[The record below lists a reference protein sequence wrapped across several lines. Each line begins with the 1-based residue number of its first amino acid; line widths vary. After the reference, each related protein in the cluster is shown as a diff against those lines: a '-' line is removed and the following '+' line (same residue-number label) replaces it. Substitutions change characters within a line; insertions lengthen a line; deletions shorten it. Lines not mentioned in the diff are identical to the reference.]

1 MDLLIKNGRVV
12 DPSQEIDDVRDVL
25 IRKGLIEKIAPSLSA
40 PSSVEVLD
48 AKGMVVTPGFI
59 DLHTHLREPGQEHK
73 ETIRTGTTA
82 AVRGGYTAVC
92 AMANTIPPND
102 ERAVTEMIVAESQRQ
117 GFCHVYPIGAVSKG
131 LRGEA
136 LAELA
141 DLKFAGCVAFSDDG
155 MPVVSAQLMRRALEY
170 SRMLD
175 LPIVVHEEDPALTE
189 DGVMHEGYYSTL
201 LGLSG
206 IPAASEETMTWR
218 DVILAGM
225 TGGRLHIA
233 HLSTRGAVEA
243 VRSAKQ
249 KGLSVTAEVT
259 PHHIALSDRELTT
272 YSTSLKMKPPLRSEE
287 HVDALIEAIVDG
299 TIDVIAT
306 DHAPHHPDEKDVEF
320 DLAPFGII
328 GLETAFAVV
337 SDLLLHSGRID
348 LVRLVDL
355 FSCAPARVFDLPG
368 GTLEK
373 GSPGDVTIV
382 DPEGVVQFDRFGSK
396 SRNTPFV
403 GRTFRG
409 RVVGTIVGGNVR
421 FRDEDASPSQN
432 GGDSRSS
439 RKSSKKSS
447 SKEKNSSPGS
457 GRGKSSSRRK

>member
-1 MDLLIKNGRVV
+1 MDILIKNGRVV
-12 DPSQEIDDVRDVL
+12 DPSLNLDEVTDVL
-25 IRKGLIEKIAPSLSA
+25 IRKGTIDKIGSNLKAPA
-40 PSSVEVLD
+40 SVEVFD
-48 AKGMVVTPGFI
+48 ATDLVVSPGFI

-117 GFCHVYPIGAVSKG
+117 GFCRVYPVGAVSKG
-131 LRGEA
+131 LQGEA

-141 DLKFAGCVAFSDDG
+141 DLKLAGCVAFSDDG
-155 MPVVSAQLMRRALEY
+155 MPVANAQLMRRALEY

-189 DGVMHEGYYSTL
+189 NGVMHEGYYSTL
-201 LGLSG
+201 LGMAG

-218 DVILAGM
+218 DVILLEL

-233 HLSTRGAVEA
+233 HLSTRGAVDA
-243 VRSAKQ
+243 VRAAKK
-249 KGLSVTAEVT
+249 KGLRVTAEVT
-259 PHHIALSDRELTT
+259 PHHLALADAEVVSF
-272 YSTSLKMKPPLRSEE
+272 STNLKMKPPLRSGS
-287 HVDALIEAIVDG
+287 HIDSLIEAVADG

-337 SDLLLHSGRID
+337 CDLLHHGGRVD
-348 LVRLVDL
+348 LSRLVDL
-355 FSCAPARVFDLPG
+355 FSCGPARLFELPG
-368 GTLEK
+368 GTLKK
-373 GSPGDVTIV
+373 GELGDVTIF
-382 DPEGVVQFDRFGSK
+382 DPDGEVRFDSFVSKSKNSPFTSRPYRGRIMATVVGGVVRYRDEGEAKPSKPSRGARGGKKSASRKGS
-396 SRNTPFV
+396 
-403 GRTFRG
+403 RG
-409 RVVGTIVGGNVR
+409 R
-421 FRDEDASPSQN
+421 Q
-432 GGDSRSS
+432 
-439 RKSSKKSS
+439 KS
-447 SKEKNSSPGS
+447 
-457 GRGKSSSRRK
+457 